1 MDKTLLGLLMIF
13 FLAFTIFMTF
23 IVFNDQITTVT
34 QASVQEVSADKSLIF
49 AWPLTLKANG
59 EDTSEITI
67 FVRNEDGKGIAG
79 KIVSLQTTVGD
90 VKEPAGT
97 TDSTGKVLF
106 HISSSNAGVAEIQT
120 LVDNNPIRKKVSIK
134 FE

>member
-23 IVFNDQITTVT
+23 IIFNDQLTTVT
-34 QASVQEVSADKSLIF
+34 RASTDIVSADKSLIF
-49 AWPLTLKANG
+49 AWPLTLKADG
-59 EDTSEITI
+59 KTESEITI
-67 FVRNEDGKGIAG
+67 FVRNDEGKGISD
-79 KIVSLQTTVGD
+79 KFVKLTSSVGE
-90 VKEPAGT
+90 VKEPSVSTDKAG
-97 TDSTGKVLF
+97 KAIF
-106 HISSSNAGVAEIQT
+106 HLSSSKVGIAELET